1 MNSGMKAGY
10 REVIQGQVHVE
21 ARPSPQFALNRYA
34 ATMLSDYSVH
44 DREAETGA
52 LPDGFCRE
60 ERIENVL
67 HGRLIHPAS
76 GIADVKANRRIG
88 WRQRIL
94 WRLRIAR
101 RRELNGDRTMLVTDR
116 LGGVGDEI
124 EQQLVKLVGISEQQ
138 GDALD

>member
-1 MNSGMKAGY
+1 MLAVAQQSTEGSVVFWKGPDSDSRRADFGGALFRFPRRGLAY
-10 REVIQGQVHVE
+10 EKRQVHVE

-52 LPDGFCRE
+52 LPAGFCRE

-76 GIADVKANRRIG
+76 GIAD
-88 WRQRIL
+88 
-94 WRLRIAR
+94 
-101 RRELNGDRTMLVTDR
+101 
-116 LGGVGDEI
+116 
-124 EQQLVKLVGISEQQ
+124 
-138 GDALD
+138 